1 MRNLGQRVAAVIVGA
16 VVAGAVLSACDRRT
30 GAPKQ
35 SSRRVERGRYLVSS
49 IGCSDCHTPKKL
61 GPNGPELDESRLFAG
76 HPENSDLPP
85 GPPAS
90 GPWIAAASWDLT
102 AWHGPWGTTYA
113 MNLTPDENTGIGS
126 WSEETF
132 VMALKTGRHMG
143 VSRPI
148 LPPMPWQFF
157 KNMTEEDL
165 GAIYAYL
172 RTVPPVH
179 NRIPEPLP
187 PPPTA
192 QTASR

>member
-1 MRNLGQRVAAVIVGA
+1 MKSVAQVVAAVAVGA
-16 VVAGAVLSACDRRT
+16 VAVGAAVSASQRAAGASPSTDA
-30 GAPKQ
+30 
-35 SSRRVERGRYLVSS
+35 RVERGRYLVSS
-49 IGCSDCHTPKKL
+49 IGCGDCHTPKKM
-61 GPNGPELDESRLFAG
+61 GKDGPELDQSRLFAG
-76 HPENSDLPP
+76 HPEDSNLPP
-85 GPPAS
+85 GPPAQ
-90 GPWIAAASWDLT
+90 GPWIASASWDLT

-132 VMALKTGRHMG
+132 VTALKTGRHMG

-157 KNMTEEDL
+157 RNLTEEDL

-172 RTVPPVH
+172 RSLPPVH

-187 PPPTA
+187 PAA